1 MRRLPRS
8 IQALILASAVLGAV
22 PAASAQQQITQTV
35 TKDNKSCN
43 NGCSVID
50 IPDLNGN
57 ASAVLF
63 VTPSGNSATL
73 NPHPIGAYY
82 MYLKKW
88 SVFNLD
94 GAAITEGATFSV
106 EYYAKPDATHFAYV
120 ASMDGGAC
128 IDNAGLNNN
137 ANAQVRVFPTNP
149 PAGGALFNK
158 DAARAQYTPATGRWC
173 LSNVNGRP
181 VPGGTAYNL
190 AVGGGQASTSQ
201 ASTAAV
207 GAVPQQGTIA
217 LAPATLVPQLAPL
230 TVVVRTEWQVPR
242 NPPVLLLTGK
252 DTHEELIA
260 YGDCRAIVTP
270 FTSPAILTTD
280 TVIITGHSAQDGGEQ
295 LTWTG
300 SVENGV
306 VHVHACNTLRVMV
319 KSTLVLTGQQQPG
332 EVAKAASLVGKTVN
346 ILVVR

>member
-8 IQALILASAVLGAV
+8 IDALILASAVLCAA

-63 VTPSGNSATL
+63 VTPSGDSATL
-73 NPHPIGAYY
+73 NPHPIGAYF

-137 ANAQVRVFPTNP
+137 ANAQVRVFPTSP
-149 PAGGALFNK
+149 PGGGALFNK
-158 DAARAQYTPATGRWC
+158 DGARAQYTPATGRWC
-173 LSNVNGRP
+173 LSNTNGRL
-181 VPGGTAYNL
+181 VPAGTAYNL

-207 GAVPQQGTIA
+207 GAMPQQGTIA
-217 LAPATLVPQLAPL
+217 LAPATLMPQLAPL
-230 TVVVRTEWQVPR
+230 SVIVRTNWAVPP
-242 NPPVLLLTGK
+242 NPPVFLAGR
-252 DTHEELIA
+252 DRHEEIIDS
-260 YGDCRAIVTP
+260 GDCRAILAP
-270 FTSPAILTTD
+270 FTNPAILATD
-280 TVIITGHSAQDGGEQ
+280 TVIVTGHAAEDNGFQ

-300 SVENGV
+300 SAENGAIRLF
-306 VHVHACNTLRVMV
+306 ACNGLKVMV
-319 KSTLVLTGQQQPG
+319 QAQVGQASGLVPRP
-332 EVAKAASLVGKTVN
+332 VSLVGKTVN

>member
-1 MRRLPRS
+1 MGRSPRS
-8 IQALILASAVLGAV
+8 IPALIVASALCAV
-22 PAASAQQQITQTV
+22 PTASAQQQTTQTV

-43 NGCSVID
+43 NSCSVID

-57 ASAVLF
+57 PSAIVF

-73 NPHPIGAYY
+73 NPHPIGAYF

-88 SVFNLD
+88 SVFNVD
-94 GAAITEGATFSV
+94 GAAIPEGATFSV
-106 EYYAKPDATHFAYV
+106 EYYAKPDAGHFVYV
-120 ASMDGGAC
+120 VPTDGGSC

-137 ANAQVRVFPTNP
+137 ANAEVRLFPASP

-158 DAARAQYTPATGRWC
+158 DVTTARYTPASGRWC

-181 VPGGTAYNL
+181 VPGGTAYNV
-190 AVGGGQASTSQ
+190 AVGGGRASTAQ
-201 ASTAAV
+201 ASTATV

-230 TVVVRTEWQVPR
+230 TVIVRAQWPVPP
-242 NPPVLLLTGK
+242 NPPAFLAGR
-252 DTHEELIA
+252 DRHEELID
-260 YGDCRAIVTP
+260 YGDCRAILSP
-270 FTSPAILTTD
+270 FIDPAILATD
-280 TVIITGHSAQDGGEQ
+280 TVIITGHSAQDGGDQ

-319 KSTLVLTGQQQPG
+319 RAPQVQTGQQQQAS
-332 EVAKAASLVGKTVN
+332 EVPKQASLVGKTVN
-346 ILVVR
+346 VLVLR